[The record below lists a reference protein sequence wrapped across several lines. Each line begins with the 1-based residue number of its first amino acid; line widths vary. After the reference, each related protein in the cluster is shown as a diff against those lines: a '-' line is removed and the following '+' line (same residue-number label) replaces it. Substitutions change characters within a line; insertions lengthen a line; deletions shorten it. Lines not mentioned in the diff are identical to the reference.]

1 MYECVNDNNVL
12 LGIGNSFQ
20 WPPAREGTPTNVTY
34 ISPHS
39 RTSSP
44 APGPET
50 PRNVAT
56 PPTVNRNVTSPT
68 TQNNMMNNMSA
79 AKQNMMNNGSIAE
92 TNTMNHKPTSEMNMM
107 NNKPTSE
114 MNIMNNRPTSEM
126 NMMNNKPTTETNMMN
141 NTFVA
146 KQNMMN
152 DTTVAGKN
160 MMNSNNS
167 PAPILKT
174 STVNNNMN
182 NNNQQ
187 HVQFKSEGIQ
197 QQQQNIPVHRKLLL
211 LFIKLKCHPMFP
223 LQTKTHISHLPD
235 IQHWYSSRHDISDS

>member
-44 APGPET
+44 APASET

-56 PPTVNRNVTSPT
+56 PPAVNRNVASPT
-68 TQNNMMNNMSA
+68 TQNNMMNKTSA

-92 TNTMNHKPTSEMNMM
+92 TNMMNHKTTSEM
-107 NNKPTSE
+107 
-114 MNIMNNRPTSEM
+114 
-126 NMMNNKPTTETNMMN
+126 NMMN

-152 DTTVAGKN
+152 NATVAEKN

-182 NNNQQ
+182 NSNQQ
-187 HVQFKSEGIQ
+187 HVQFKSEGMQ

-235 IQHWYSSRHDISDS
+235 IQH

>member
-1 MYECVNDNNVL
+1 MYECVNDNYVL

-56 PPTVNRNVTSPT
+56 PTGVNRNVTSPT

-79 AKQNMMNNGSIAE
+79 SKQNMMNNGSMAE
-92 TNTMNHKPTSEMNMM
+92 TNMMNNKPTSEMNMM
-107 NNKPTSE
+107 NNKPVS
-114 MNIMNNRPTSEM
+114 
-126 NMMNNKPTTETNMMN
+126 ETNMMN

-152 DTTVAGKN
+152 NTTVAEKN

-187 HVQFKSEGIQ
+187 HVQFKSEGMQ

-223 LQTKTHISHLPD
+223 LQTKTHISHPPD
-235 IQHWYSSRHDISDS
+235 IQH